1 MLLTYKLV
9 QLIEEH
15 SEPLAAGL
23 LERVKKSPFL
33 PEYRNVPDVE
43 LKQRVQEIYSHLGE
57 WLTHGREQDLATRY
71 TEIGARRA
79 EQGVP
84 LSQLIWTIVLVK
96 ENLWEYLKRNAKAE
110 DLYELSSAHEML
122 QLLEQFFDRAVY
134 YGAVG
139 FESRQNLGKAR

>member
-9 QLIEEH
+9 QLIEQH

-23 LERVKKSPFL
+23 LERVKKSPLL
-33 PEYRNVPDVE
+33 PEYRNVPEAE
-43 LKQRVQEIYSHLGE
+43 LKQRVQEIYSQLGE
-57 WLTHGREQDLATRY
+57 WLTNGREQDIETRY

-79 EQGVP
+79 GQGVP

-96 ENLWEYLKRNAKAE
+96 ENLWDYLRHNARAE

-139 FESRQNLGKAR
+139 YETFRAKP

>member
-15 SEPLAAGL
+15 SRPLAAGL

-33 PEYRNVPDVE
+33 QEYRNVPDAE
-43 LKQRVQEIYSHLGE
+43 LTQRVQEIYSQLGE
-57 WLTHGREQDLATRY
+57 WLTNGREQDIANRY
-71 TEIGARRA
+71 SEIGARRA
-79 EQGVP
+79 AQGVP

-110 DLYELSSAHEML
+110 DLYELSGAHEML
-122 QLLEQFFDRAVY
+122 QLLEQFFDRAMY
-134 YGAVG
+134 FGAVG
-139 FESRQNLGKAR
+139 YERKQQLDTER

>member
-15 SEPLAAGL
+15 SRPLAAGL

-33 PEYRNVPDVE
+33 QEYRNVPDAE
-43 LKQRVQEIYSHLGE
+43 LTQRVQDIYSQLGE
-57 WLTHGREQDLATRY
+57 WLTNGREQDIANRY
-71 TEIGARRA
+71 SEIGARRA
-79 EQGVP
+79 AQGVP

-110 DLYELSSAHEML
+110 DLYELSGAHEML
-122 QLLEQFFDRAVY
+122 QLLEQFFDRAMY
-134 YGAVG
+134 FGAVG
-139 FESRQNLGKAR
+139 YERKQQPDTER